1 MIAALAHRLWEA
13 ATRPHPPRYDADL
26 REEWTIQLCGL
37 DDVFVIVCY
46 YGEPM
51 LEPELLTF
59 NGLVGVLKV
68 GRQRGVDPTV
78 MLLKLTR
85 YLQHG
90 GGRV

>member
-1 MIAALAHRLWEA
+1 MIAALARRLWEA

-26 REEWTIQLCGL
+26 REEWTIQLRGQ
-37 DDVFVIVCY
+37 DDVLVTVRH
-46 YGEPM
+46 YGEPTM
-51 LEPELLTF
+51 EPELMTF